1 MDTIVNPLKIV
12 GRAVAPENIVDGLG
26 RKFRSVS
33 CNIMC
38 NKVLGFGCGMVIGF
52 TTTYAISA
60 YHHRRCV
67 LKLAQ
72 VRCTRY
78 NIM

>member
-38 NKVLGFGCGMVIGF
+38 NKVLGFGRPNKSGSDERVMQSG
-52 TTTYAISA
+52 
-60 YHHRRCV
+60 
-67 LKLAQ
+67 
-72 VRCTRY
+72 
-78 NIM
+78 